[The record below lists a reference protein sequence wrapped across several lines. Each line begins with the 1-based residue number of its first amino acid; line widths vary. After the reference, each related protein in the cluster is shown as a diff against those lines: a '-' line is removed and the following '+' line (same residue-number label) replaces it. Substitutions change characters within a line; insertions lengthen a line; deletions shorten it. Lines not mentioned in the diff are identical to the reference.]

1 LKSQRFENLN
11 ILKKVCTKWYKSIGE
26 GIQLE
31 KHNSN
36 KVKIAMVE
44 LFKPTIKRILAN
56 QFKEIKDGDVVLN
69 FDLVLNLFVKLH
81 KFLYK
86 LLYIP

>member
-1 LKSQRFENLN
+1 LN
-11 ILKKVCTKWYKSIGE
+11 ILKKVCPKWYKSIGE

-44 LFKPTIKRILAN
+44 LFKPAIKRILAN
-56 QFKEIKDGDVVLN
+56 QFKEIKEGNVVLN
-69 FDLVLNLFVKLH
+69 FDLVLEEMSKMKL
-81 KFLYK
+81 
-86 LLYIP
+86 